1 MSTYIQSFLYVDEKI
16 CNRHSTNKYQQK
28 YVNNCIF
35 LIVIELK
42 LRKFIFSKKSTSK
55 SI

>member
-1 MSTYIQSFLYVDEKI
+1 MSIKN

-28 YVNNCIF
+28 YVNNCVV

-42 LRKFIFSKKSTSK
+42 LRKFIFSKKLVSQFKYPWLNS
-55 SI
+55 S